1 MKKIRKI
8 LVILICIC
16 GFLLIGLNLSSCNKE
31 VNEPQEEKV
40 LYKVHFNS
48 MGGSL
53 VSSQSIEIGGKVI
66 KPDEPVKT
74 DYNFCGWYK
83 NEQYTE
89 LWNFDSDIVEGMI
102 TLYAKW
108 EPVISEKKYQ
118 VEFDS
123 HGGSLVSKIEN
134 ISFGAKIK
142 APSDPIRKGY
152 VFDGWYQDEEYLV
165 KWSFAS
171 GKVEKNMTLHAKW
184 KELFTVSFDS
194 NGGSTVAPLLNVVSE
209 SQIKA
214 PENPTKEGYVF
225 AGWYLEKE
233 CLTLWNFDSDI
244 VKDNIT
250 LYANW
255 GDESSY
261 HNVIFKGLNGEILKS
276 MNVLDGTSA
285 IPPLDPSTTGYK
297 FVRWE
302 GDYTFITEDMIIEA
316 VYLRHPETLEIHMN
330 LISDTQ
336 IYFEGLV
343 VATNQTG
350 ALLQDNTGYILTY
363 SYSVSNYDVGDVIGF
378 CATISAYGEKKQLI
392 NPTEIELIRHNSYVE
407 PMIRDIYSV
416 DAYLKN
422 FEVGDYV
429 SFQGQLVVVDNHYN
443 IALESQTYALSLAT
457 PKMDLTDFVN
467 KYVIVKGYALYIS
480 YNYFNIMLS
489 NITEADL
496 TTHIVT
502 YIDEFGQVI
511 ESQKVYENHASIPP
525 QAPVKDGYKFIDW
538 EGGDYNCVTEDLV
551 LRPVYK
557 SISETISL
565 SILEINDLHGYLEK
579 DNGIS
584 GISNMAYLID
594 SIRKE
599 PGVDDVVLIGN
610 GDMFQGTGISN
621 ITRGQAVIDCMNML
635 GFDAMG
641 LGNHEFDWGL
651 EEILKYFDG
660 DETNGEANFP
670 LLNANVY
677 YASTNELVMIS
688 GNNMF
693 NYRIVDKSGVKVAIL
708 SYIGNI
714 KSSIAYERAID
725 YEFDNDIASSVQMI
739 AGPLKE
745 NGVADVV
752 IVNIHGGNSS
762 GVEAFEMNQSLAELT
777 YSKGYL
783 VDAVINGHTHTRY
796 NGSIIRDGVEM
807 PVVQAQSYCKY
818 LGRID
823 LTIDLTL
830 NRVVS
835 ASSSTIENSDWTYD
849 EAVEEILEEAIAK
862 IDNEEYCVL
871 KDRVSYTSDLRKWH
885 GYTAI
890 NALGADV
897 FISNTGG
904 IRSTGGI
911 KQGQV
916 INLFNIYEISP
927 FDNVIYL
934 VQTTKSAMSRLLS
947 SSSIFYVTKDDMEL
961 ADSTTYTFAIISY
974 VYYWSQLDYVR
985 SDKDVNTN
993 LVIRDLL
1000 IEDLRY
1006 RRDHQIDF
1014 SPVSNPN
1021 SVLEQIYQ
1029 SQMISINLF
1038 CDIYELKKYQYA

>member
-1 MKKIRKI
+1 MKKIRRVFMV
-8 LVILICIC
+8 LVCIC
-16 GFLLIGLNLSSCNKE
+16 GFLLIGLNLTSCNKE

-53 VSSQSIEIGGKVI
+53 VSSQSIEDGDKII
-66 KPDEPVKT
+66 EPENPQKT

-83 NEQYTE
+83 SEECLTP
-89 LWNFDSDIVEGMI
+89 WNFDFDIVESNI

-108 EPVISEKKYQ
+108 EPVIVEKKYQ
-118 VEFDS
+118 VEFNS
-123 HGGSLVSKIEN
+123 HGGSSISKIEN
-134 ISFGAKIK
+134 ISFGDKIK
-142 APSDPIRKGY
+142 VPSDPIKEGY
-152 VFDGWYQDEEYLV
+152 VFDGWYQDEDYLN
-165 KWSFAS
+165 KWSFAT
-171 GKVEKNMTLHAKW
+171 GKVEKDMTLHAKW
-184 KELFTVSFDS
+184 KKLCTVTFDS
-194 NGGSTVAPLLNVVSE
+194 NEGSMVSPLLNVVSE
-209 SQIKA
+209 TKINA

-233 CLTLWNFDSDI
+233 CLKPWNFDGDVVI
-244 VKDNIT
+244 DNIT
-250 LYANW
+250 LYAKW
-255 GDESSY
+255 GDENAY
-261 HNVIFKGLNGEILKS
+261 HNVVFKGLNDEILKS
-276 MNVLDGTSA
+276 MNVLNGTSA
-285 IPPLDPSTTGYK
+285 IPPLNPSTTGYK

-302 GDYTFITEDMIIEA
+302 GDYTSVTEDRVIEA
-316 VYLRHPETLEIHMN
+316 VYLRHPETVEIHMG
-330 LISDTQ
+330 LIADTQ
-336 IYFEGLV
+336 IYFEGEV

-350 ALLQDNTGYILTY
+350 ALLKDNTGYILVY
-363 SYSVSNYDVGDVIGF
+363 SYSVCNYDLGDIIGF
-378 CATISAYGEKKQLI
+378 SAVISTYGEKKQLI
-392 NPTEIELIRHNSYVE
+392 NPTEIERIGHNSYVE
-407 PMIRDIYSV
+407 PIIRDIYSV

-429 SFQGQLVVVDNHYN
+429 SFQGQLVVVNNHYN
-443 IALESQTYALSLAT
+443 ITLESQTYALSLAT
-457 PKMDLTDFVN
+457 PKIDLTEYVN
-467 KYVIVKGYALYIS
+467 RYVIVEGYALYIS

-489 NITEADL
+489 NITEDNVP
-496 TTHIVT
+496 THTVT
-502 YIDEFGQVI
+502 YIDEFGEVI
-511 ESQKVYENHASIPP
+511 ETQTIYENHASIPP
-525 QAPVKDGYKFIDW
+525 LAPTKEGYKFIDW
-538 EGGDYNCVTEDLV
+538 DGGDYNCVTEDLI
-551 LRPVYK
+551 LRPIYK

-599 PGVDDVVLIGN
+599 PGIDDVVLIGN

-660 DETNGEANFP
+660 DESNGEANFP

-677 YASTNELVMIS
+677 YASTNELVIAS

-714 KSSIAYERAID
+714 KSSIAYERAMD
-725 YEFDNDIASSVQMI
+725 YEFDNDIAASVQKI
-739 AGPLKE
+739 ATPLKE
-745 NGVADVV
+745 NGIADVV

-762 GVEAFEMNQSLAELT
+762 GVAAFETNQSLAELT
-777 YSKGYL
+777 WSKGYL
-783 VDAVINGHTHTRY
+783 VDAVINGHTHTKY
-796 NGSIIRDGVEM
+796 NGSILRDGVEM

-823 LTIDLTL
+823 LTYDLTL

-835 ASSSTIENSDWTYD
+835 ASSSTIENSKLTYD
-849 EAVEEILEEAIAK
+849 EAVEETLVEAIER
-862 IDNEEYCVL
+862 IDNEEYCIL

-904 IRSTGGI
+904 IRATGGI
-911 KQGQV
+911 KQGEM
-916 INLFNIYEISP
+916 INLFHIYEISP
-927 FDNVIYL
+927 FDNVIFL
-934 VQTTKSAMSRLLS
+934 VKTTKSAISRLLS
-947 SSSIFYVTKDDMEL
+947 SSSIFYVTKDDMVLE
-961 ADSTTYTFAIISY
+961 DSNTYTFAIISY

-985 SDKDVNTN
+985 SNKDINTN

-1021 SVLEQIYQ
+1021 SVLG
-1029 SQMISINLF
+1029 
-1038 CDIYELKKYQYA
+1038 